1 MIEIVL
7 ILIALYLGYRFF
19 RRDNEHFF
27 FTKNN
32 IMKYINTDQIIR
44 IVKKTIRMHHLLII
58 MNIET
63 ISLFRRSI
71 LITWLLVCLRQ

>member
-27 FTKNN
+27 LL
-32 IMKYINTDQIIR
+32 
-44 IVKKTIRMHHLLII
+44 KTTL
-58 MNIET
+58 
-63 ISLFRRSI
+63 
-71 LITWLLVCLRQ
+71 